1 MDVVKGL
8 RWGLNPVLMLV
19 LCHAL
24 QTPSSD
30 FCLPEEDT
38 LLQACR
44 AMLWQRTKF
53 EALDAS
59 VAFSELVSN
68 NMLVIFYQ
76 RYSTHCQLMV

>member
-1 MDVVKGL
+1 
-8 RWGLNPVLMLV
+8 MLTLE

-24 QTPSSD
+24 QTSSSD
-30 FCLPEEDT
+30 LCLPEEDA

-44 AMLWQRTKF
+44 AMLLQRTPF

-68 NMLVIFYQ
+68 NMLVIYYQ
-76 RYSTHCQLMV
+76 R

>member
-1 MDVVKGL
+1 M
-8 RWGLNPVLMLV
+8 
-19 LCHAL
+19 
-24 QTPSSD
+24 QTSSSD

-44 AMLWQRTKF
+44 AMLLQRTKF

-68 NMLVIFYQ
+68 NMLVTYYQ
-76 RYSTHCQLMV
+76 RYPTHCQSMT